1 MDGDALHSIGDLARR
16 TGLTVKA
23 IRFYSDH
30 GIVPP
35 TGRTPAG
42 HRRYGTE
49 ALARL
54 DLVRTL
60 RELGLDLSTV
70 RKVVDRDVSLPEV
83 AAAHAEALTVQIRTL
98 RLRRA
103 VLTAIARRGTTP
115 EEMDLMHRLTRLT
128 SDRRRQSVDEFLDAV
143 FGGLDADGG
152 FAGIMRSMTPDLPD
166 DPDADQVAAWI
177 ELAELSRD
185 PDFRASLRRV
195 VEHYADDRAAG
206 GATGVRRDALV
217 TVHEAVRPALAAG
230 IDAAAPEAD
239 RVVATALAR
248 YADLCGHPDGV
259 DLRRRLLSRLE
270 AARDPRRERYL
281 HLLSIV
287 NGWPAATDSLLP
299 AVDWLLRALQT
310 RPLPSTVSG
319 DAAGRHPL
327 SGAGQRLGSP

>member
-1 MDGDALHSIGDLARR
+1 MDGDALYSIGDLARR

-35 TGRTPAG
+35 TGRTPVG

-70 RKVVDRDVSLPEV
+70 RKVVDRDIPLSEV

-103 VLTAIARRGTTP
+103 VLTAIARRGTTA
-115 EEMDLMHRLTRLT
+115 EETALMHRLTRLT
-128 SDRRRQSVDEFLDAV
+128 TDQRRQLVSEFLDAV
-143 FGGLDADGG
+143 FGSLDADAG
-152 FAGIMRSMTPDLPD
+152 FAGILRSMTPELPD
-166 DPDADQVAAWI
+166 DPDAEQVAAWM

-185 PDFRASLRRV
+185 PDFRAGMRRV
-195 VEHYADDRAAG
+195 AEHYAADRAGG
-206 GATGVRRDALV
+206 GATGVRRDALA
-217 TVHEAVRPALAAG
+217 TVREEVHPALTAG
-230 IDAAAPEAD
+230 IDPATPEAD
-239 RVVATALAR
+239 PVVARVLAR
-248 YADLCGHPDGV
+248 YAGLCGRPDGV

-270 AARDPRRERYL
+270 AVRDPRRERYL
-281 HLLSIV
+281 QLLSVV
-287 NGWPAATDSLLP
+287 NGWPATTDSLLP
-299 AVDWLLRALQT
+299 TVDWLVRALHT
-310 RPLPSTVSG
+310 RPL
-319 DAAGRHPL
+319 R
-327 SGAGQRLGSP
+327 